1 MNPMTAEELNS
12 YIKQEA
18 EKIGFL
24 ACGISTAQKLVN
36 QEEYLL
42 DYLAHNRNGEMEY
55 MERNREKRLDP
66 TLLVE
71 GAKSIISV
79 LYNYY
84 PKEHNIQP
92 VFTVSKYAYG
102 TDYHFVVKDRLRSL
116 LSSIEQKTGAFNHRI
131 FTDSAP
137 VLERAWAQK
146 SGLGWIGKNTCLI
159 NAKAGSFFF
168 IGELICDLEI
178 APDSPAV
185 ERCGTC
191 TRCLDACPTGALTSP
206 WTLDAKKCISY
217 LTIEQRSEVDPELQ
231 RLLTKNIFGCD
242 ICQDVCPWNRF
253 STPHN
258 EPLFT
263 ISPNIIELMN
273 GKEKVVEKENFK
285 RNFRHTPL
293 QRCGS
298 DQLNRNIEYVTGRVS
313 K

>member
-1 MNPMTAEELNS
+1 MTAEELNI

-18 EKIGFL
+18 KKIGFL
-24 ACGISTAQKLVN
+24 ACGISSAGKLVE

-42 DYLAHNRNGEMEY
+42 DYLAHNRNGEMGY

-84 PKEHNIQP
+84 PEEHNNQP
-92 VFTVSKYAYG
+92 TFNVSKYAYG
-102 TDYHFVVKDRLRSL
+102 TDYHFVVKNRLKEL
-116 LSSIEQKTGAFNHRI
+116 MSSIEGKTGAFSYRI

-159 NAKAGSFFF
+159 NSKTGSFFF

-178 APDSPAV
+178 TPDSPV
-185 ERCGTC
+185 EERCGTC
-191 TRCLDACPTGALTSP
+191 TRCLDACPTGALTAP

-217 LTIEQRSEVDPELQ
+217 LTIEHRSEVDTELQ
-231 RLLTKNIFGCD
+231 GLLSKNIFGCD

-253 STPHN
+253 STSHN

-263 ISPNIIELMN
+263 ISPNIIKLMN
-273 GKEKVVEKENFK
+273 GKKEVAEKDVFK
-285 RNFRHTPL
+285 RNFRHTAL

-298 DQLNRNIEYVTGRVS
+298 DQLNRNIRYVTGRVN

>member
-1 MNPMTAEELNS
+1 MTAAELNI

-18 EKIGFL
+18 KKIGFL
-24 ACGISTAQKLVN
+24 ACGISVAGKLI
-36 QEEYLL
+36 EHEKYLD
-42 DYLAHNRNGEMEY
+42 DYLTHNRNGEMSY

-84 PKEHNIQP
+84 PEEHNIQP
-92 VFTVSKYAYG
+92 TFNVSKYAYG
-102 TDYHFVVKDRLRSL
+102 TDYHFVVKDQLKELLRS
-116 LSSIEQKTGAFNHRI
+116 IEIKTGAFDFRI

-159 NAKAGSFFF
+159 NSKAGSFFF
-168 IGELICDLEI
+168 IGEIICDLEI
-178 APDSPAV
+178 EPDLPAE

-191 TRCLDACPTGALTSP
+191 TRCLDACPTGALTAP

-217 LTIEQRSEVDPELQ
+217 LTIEHRSEVDKELQ
-231 RLLTKNIFGCD
+231 NQLSGNIFGCD

-258 EPLFT
+258 EPLFN
-263 ISPNIIELMN
+263 ISDNLIALMKGN
-273 GKEKVVEKENFK
+273 EDLVGKNNFK
-285 RNFRHTPL
+285 RNFRHTAL

-298 DQLNRNIEYVTGRVS
+298 DQLNRNIGYVIGRVN

>member
-1 MNPMTAEELNS
+1 MTAAELNI

-18 EKIGFL
+18 KKIGFL
-24 ACGISTAQKLVN
+24 ACGISVAGKLVE
-36 QEEYLL
+36 QEKHLD
-42 DYLAHNRNGEMEY
+42 DYLAHNQHGEMSY

-71 GAKSIISV
+71 GSKSIISV
-79 LYNYY
+79 LYNYFPEKTDIEPIY
-84 PKEHNIQP
+84 NI
-92 VFTVSKYAYG
+92 SKYAYG
-102 TDYHFVVKDRLRSL
+102 TDYHFVVKDRLKEL
-116 LSSIEQKTGAFNHRI
+116 LSSIEQQTGTFDFRI

-137 VLERAWAQK
+137 VLERAWAQQ

-168 IGELICDLEI
+168 IGEIICDLEI
-178 APDSPAV
+178 EPDPPAA

-191 TRCLDACPTGALTSP
+191 TRCLDACPTGALTAP
-206 WTLDAKKCISY
+206 WTLDARKCISY
-217 LTIEQRSEVDPELQ
+217 LTIEHRSEVAKKLQ
-231 RLLTKNIFGCD
+231 DQMNENIFGCD

-263 ISPNIIELMN
+263 ISDNIIALMKGN
-273 GKEKVVEKENFK
+273 KDLVGKDNFK

-298 DQLNRNIEYVTGRVS
+298 DQLNRNIGYVDGRVN